1 MPLQVV
7 CTSQCSY
14 VASVAAR
21 KRIARCY
28 KWAINEVLT
37 TIATMKFNGIML
49 LVIVV
54 LVKVVL
60 VHGECQSADVLDDR
74 HRSSE
79 DRHRADRALKCILPI
94 LASED
99 RLANL
104 SQDSPDGITELS
116 ITCNEAL
123 RRRSIITGATFEGFG
138 RLSQLSIEFCK
149 LQEIG
154 EEAFANVANIQNLTL
169 RTRNI
174 DFTSMSLAA
183 VQGVFSRL
191 THLESI
197 DLSTNSIW
205 ELPVGVF
212 CDLPALRSITLSY
225 NHLQDLTQ
233 LGFAADPEDNSCSS
247 EITSLDLS
255 HNDVEVVA
263 SGALQGLSRLQELYL
278 NNNQLGKV
286 DDLAFEGLSNLN
298 TLDMSGNKLVA
309 LPENAFLPTPQLMYF
324 RGGNNSLSGL
334 APGLFRDLKHL
345 VELDLSH
352 NELKAEWLT
361 ESSFQG
367 LIRLMVLNLS
377 HNKIDK
383 LDVQVLRDMYS
394 VQVLILHHNLL
405 TEIPPSAF
413 SSCVNLHKLDLSH
426 NRLKVIEEN
435 AFQGV
440 NVLSFLAL
448 DNNEILSVHSSA
460 FTNLTSV
467 QDLNLNGNQLSI
479 VPEAISSLRGL
490 NTLDLGQNIITS
502 LENMPVKGLES
513 LYGLRVAENKVTG
526 NISKNTFQNLPSL
539 KVLNLAKNGI
549 THIEAG
555 AFRTNSKL
563 HAVRLDGN
571 HLTSMN
577 GLFENIPDLKWL
589 NVSANN
595 LEQFDYYLLPSSLLW
610 LNLHGNKIH
619 ELKNTLGRHDL
630 HLEILDVSF
639 NKLKHISSINIP
651 DSVKMVFMN
660 DNKITTV
667 EPFTF
672 FKKVNLSRVDL
683 FANKLS
689 SLEMTALRLSPVLPE
704 KALPQFFLGGNSF
717 ICDCEMEWLQRV
729 NNLEHLRIYPTL
741 MEMENI
747 FCQMPFARSGEYLP
761 LNQVKPSQFLC
772 QYETHCF
779 ALCHCCEFDACD
791 CEMTCPL
798 GCGCYHEQSWGSN
811 IVDCSKNSLQIVPE
825 KIPMD
830 ASEVY
835 LDGND
840 FRNLSSHSFLGRKHL
855 QMLYVNASNVKTL
868 DNGTFSGL
876 TRLISLHLEDN
887 FIETLRGHEFKG
899 LDLLRELYLHNNL
912 LRYIHQHTFAML
924 SHLEILSLHNNQL
937 INFPV
942 WRLVDNPYL
951 TSVSLRENFWTCEC
965 QFVDSFDIWLS
976 KNVRKVADSDEI
988 KCFPTDRD
996 LPGTFILEYNATT
1009 CTNSSMTS
1017 TVVQQMTFHSLLH
1030 PVIAICVA
1038 FILVVVFLILFLYRN
1053 TLKVWLHSQC
1063 GLRVCQSSSSDDRDK
1078 LYDAFVSYSS
1088 KDEAWVNQVLAADLE
1103 QGVRPYR
1110 ICLHYRDFPVTAYI
1124 ADTMAEAV
1132 ESSKRTIIVL
1142 SKNFIENEWCRFQF
1156 KSAHHEVMKRKR
1168 KRLIVIVLGDI
1179 PSKDLDADLRLY
1191 LKTNTCIYTGDK
1203 LFWEKLRFAM
1213 PDVTNSQRIVHT
1225 YSTIPER
1232 TNANKLNAT
1241 SPSSL
1246 HPSLHGAADGTYWA

>member
-1 MPLQVV
+1 
-7 CTSQCSY
+7 
-14 VASVAAR
+14 
-21 KRIARCY
+21 
-28 KWAINEVLT
+28 
-37 TIATMKFNGIML
+37 MKSNGIML
-49 LVIVV
+49 IVLLV

-60 VHGECQSADVLDDR
+60 SHGECHSAAAVVFEDR
-74 HRSSE
+74 HRSGE
-79 DRHRADRALKCILPI
+79 DRQRSNDRTLTCTLPV
-94 LASED
+94 LAPED
-99 RLANL
+99 RVANL
-104 SQDSPDGITELS
+104 SYEAPDSITDLKISCNGELRRTSVISDSTFDGLSRLSSLSIDYCKVTELS
-116 ITCNEAL
+116 ENSFL
-123 RRRSIITGATFEGFG
+123 PVGN
-138 RLSQLSIEFCK
+138 LK
-149 LQEIG
+149 
-154 EEAFANVANIQNLTL
+154 NLTL

-174 DFTSMSLAA
+174 EFTSMSLAA
-183 VQGVFSRL
+183 VPGIFSHL
-191 THLESI
+191 SHLEAI
-197 DLSTNSIW
+197 DLSTNSVW
-205 ELPVGVF
+205 ELPPGVF
-212 CDLPALRSITLSY
+212 CGLAALRSVTLSF

-233 LGFAADPEDNSCSS
+233 LGFGGDLENTSCSS
-247 EITSLDLS
+247 ELIYLDLS

-263 SGALQGLSRLQELYL
+263 SGALKGLPHLQELYL

-286 DDLAFEGLSNLN
+286 DDLAFEGLSALH
-298 TLDMSGNKLVA
+298 TLDLSGNKLVA
-309 LPENAFLPTPQLMYF
+309 LPEDAFLPTPQLMYF
-324 RGGNNSLSGL
+324 RAGNNSLSVLG
-334 APGLFRDLKHL
+334 PGLFRGLQHL

-352 NELKAEWLT
+352 NDIKAEWLT

-377 HNKIDK
+377 HNKINR
-383 LDVQVLRDMYS
+383 LEVQVLRDMYS
-394 VQVLILHHNLL
+394 VQVLILNHNQL

-426 NRLKVIEEN
+426 NKLKVIEEK
-435 AFQGV
+435 AFEGV

-448 DNNEILSVHSSA
+448 DNNEILSLHPRA
-460 FTNLTSV
+460 FTNLTGLR
-467 QDLNLNGNQLSI
+467 DLNLNSNRLSV
-479 VPEAISSLRGL
+479 VPEAIISLRYL
-490 NTLDLGQNIITS
+490 NTLDLGQNLITS
-502 LENMPVKGLES
+502 LENMPAKGLEF
-513 LYGLRVAENKVTG
+513 LYGLRVAENKISG
-526 NISKNTFQNLPSL
+526 NITKTTFHNLPSL

-555 AFRTNSKL
+555 AFETNSKL

-571 HLTSMN
+571 LLTSMN
-577 GLFENIPDLKWL
+577 GLFENIPNLKWL

-595 LEQFDYYLLPSSLLW
+595 LEVFDYHLIPSSLLW
-610 LNLHGNKIH
+610 LNLHNNKIH
-619 ELKNTLGRHDL
+619 ELSNSLGRHDL
-630 HLEILDVSF
+630 SLEILDVSF
-639 NKLKHISSINIP
+639 NKLKHISSVNIP
-651 DSVKMVFMN
+651 DSVHMVFMN

-683 FANKLS
+683 FANKLT
-689 SLEMTALRLSPVLPE
+689 SLEMTALRLSPVAPE
-704 KALPQFFLGGNSF
+704 KPLPQFFLGGNSF
-717 ICDCEMEWLQRV
+717 LCDCEMEWLQRV

-747 FCQMPFARSGEYLP
+747 YCQMPFARSGEFLS
-761 LNQVKPSQFLC
+761 LNHVKPSQFLC

-791 CEMTCPL
+791 CEMTCPE
-798 GCGCYHEQSWGSN
+798 GCGCFHEQSWGSN
-811 IVDCSKNSLQIVPE
+811 IVDCSRNDLQIVPE

-887 FIETLRGHEFKG
+887 FIEALRGHEFKG
-899 LDLLRELYLHNNL
+899 LDLLRELYLHNNRL
-912 LRYIHQHTFAML
+912 KYVHQHTFAML

-988 KCFPTDRD
+988 KCFPTDRE
-996 LPGTFILEYNATT
+996 LVGAFILDYNATT
-1009 CTNSSMTS
+1009 CTNSSTTS
-1017 TVVQQMTFHSLLH
+1017 TVVQPMTFHSLLH

-1038 FILVVVFLILFLYRN
+1038 CVLVVVLLILFLYRN

-1063 GLRVCQSSSSDDRDK
+1063 GWRVCHSSSSDDRDK
-1078 LYDAFVSYSS
+1078 VYDAFVSYSS

-1103 QGVRPYR
+1103 HGDRPYR
-1110 ICLHYRDFPVTAYI
+1110 ICLHYRDFPVNAYI
-1124 ADTMAEAV
+1124 GETMAEAV
-1132 ESSKRTIIVL
+1132 ESSRRTIIVL

-1213 PDVTNSQRIVHT
+1213 PDACTAQRIVHT

-1232 TNANKLNAT
+1232 TNGSKLNAS
-1241 SPSSL
+1241 SPSTL
-1246 HPSLHGAADGTYWA
+1246 QPSLQAAADGTYWA